1 MGNSRKHKAFVPPR
15 AQGSSSGP
23 QPRWSSKAEPTP
35 GASSLVA
42 YGGTSNYKTP
52 SSAGTSKQA
61 KQATSSVSKKP
72 DTKQS
77 SSSFAQKPERKQSSS
92 SVSKKP
98 DPFPIEKRKLP
109 NGEVEYAPK
118 GNGLK
123 LSNQGLIR
131 LKRNPKAKKNGTDK
145 SFTKSKPRFNID

>member
-1 MGNSRKHKAFVPPR
+1 MGKKSVAGRESGPPNSRKHKAFVPPR

-42 YGGTSNYKTP
+42 YGGTSTYKTP
-52 SSAGTSKQA
+52 SSAGTSKQG

-72 DTKQS
+72 GTT
-77 SSSFAQKPERKQSSS
+77 KQSSS

-98 DPFPIEKRKLP
+98 DPFPIEK
-109 NGEVEYAPK
+109 
-118 GNGLK
+118 
-123 LSNQGLIR
+123 
-131 LKRNPKAKKNGTDK
+131 
-145 SFTKSKPRFNID
+145 

>member
-1 MGNSRKHKAFVPPR
+1 MGKKSVAGRESGPPNSRKHKAFVPPR

-42 YGGTSNYKTP
+42 YGGTSTYKTP
-52 SSAGTSKQA
+52 SSAGTSKQG
-61 KQATSSVSKKP
+61 KQAT
-72 DTKQS
+72 
-77 SSSFAQKPERKQSSS
+77 S

-118 GNGLK
+118 GNETEAQK
-123 LSNQGLIR
+123 PEAN
-131 LKRNPKAKKNGTDK
+131 KAEKKPEGK
-145 SFTKSKPRFNID
+145 KEREWYRQKFYKK